1 MTDNSE
7 TMAPP
12 AASAPEITA
21 HGEADTSLLASEAWF
36 RLLVEQAPEAILVY
50 DVDADR
56 FIEANRRAESL
67 FGYGRDELLRLGP
80 KDFYPTEQPDKR
92 PVDVSFAEHNKR
104 ALEEGLVYERRIRNA
119 QGREAICEVRL
130 GRLPS
135 AKSCLLRASFIDIT
149 TRKLAESALAR
160 ERDFSTTLIG
170 SLPGLV
176 VVIDDSSRL
185 IRWNEGL
192 RALIGL
198 SDGELQGLD
207 AIALVVEKDRDMARA
222 RMREAF
228 SRGFAEIEFGVRT
241 KSGDVQ
247 NLHFSGRIITNE
259 GQRPYL
265 LAAGT
270 NVTKQIEAER
280 RLRESEE
287 RFRTI
292 FDSIN
297 DGIIVHDID
306 TGAFIDVNQRLCA
319 MFGYS
324 REEMLRLSLGDLSAG
339 VSPYTRED
347 AAPLLRRSASGPP
360 VLFEWLCKAKDGH
373 QLWIEVSLRR
383 AQFGGREVLMSAAR
397 DISKRKKVENE
408 LRASETKYRDLFEHT
423 LDAIMTLDPSTG
435 RFLSANHGTVKL
447 FGTKDEE
454 EFILG
459 TPWDYSPEWQP
470 DGRASVEKAHE
481 MIETAIREGS
491 HLFEWTHKRI
501 DGVEFPADVLLT
513 PVVYGEET
521 LIYATVRDVTERKR
535 AEEQISRMARYD
547 NLTGLVNRQVF
558 VEALEVAVA
567 RERRNGRCFA
577 LLYLDLD
584 HFKDVNDTLGH
595 PVGDLLL
602 VAVAARLRASV
613 RELDTVARFGGDEFA
628 VLVSDIEEPADAA
641 TVTARLLAAIAE
653 PIAIQEAA
661 GAAAAAGVTDKILH
675 AISEPYSIQG
685 NEIRS
690 GATVGIAVYGPD
702 IPDIETMLSH
712 ADVALYRAKS
722 EARGAYR
729 FFSDAM
735 DTEVR
740 ARVALGTELR
750 EAIASEQLF
759 LMYQPQ
765 VELDTG
771 RIVGLEALVRWQ
783 HPTRGTVGPGYFIPE
798 AERNGLIVPLGH
810 WVMREACHQAKKWL
824 DAGIAPPLVAVNLSG
839 VQFKRPLEL
848 EKDIAAILAESGLPA
863 RSLELELT
871 ESALM
876 DASREH
882 NDLLLRFRKAGY
894 RIAIDDFG
902 SGYSSLDYLRRFP
915 VDRIKIAQSFI
926 ADIGQEPGN
935 DAIVRASLG
944 LARELAIEV
953 VVEGV
958 ETAAQLEL
966 LKGWGSRVV
975 QGFYFSRPLA
985 VPELTELLRIGRI
998 TPKMGGLA

>member
-1 MTDNSE
+1 MTAA
-7 TMAPP
+7 APAC
-12 AASAPEITA
+12 AASPRST
-21 HGEADTSLLASEAWF
+21 
-36 RLLVEQAPEAILVY
+36 
-50 DVDADR
+50 
-56 FIEANRRAESL
+56 
-67 FGYGRDELLRLGP
+67 
-80 KDFYPTEQPDKR
+80 
-92 PVDVSFAEHNKR
+92 
-104 ALEEGLVYERRIRNA
+104 A
-119 QGREAICEVRL
+119 QGRRASYAVTLVLLFAGFWLLRGFLWQGNSELHTLMEVVATLLALNVGVLALVRFYSQKDNTFLFIGSGFLGTGLLDGYHAVVTSSHFVIFFPSPSTSLVPWSWLASRLFLSVTLCLSWLFWKREQRL
-130 GRLPS
+130 GRAGTVDPKLVYAMFAALTLVSFLFFAFVPLP
-135 AKSCLLRASFIDIT
+135 AGYR
-149 TRKLAESALAR
+149 
-160 ERDFSTTLIG
+160 
-170 SLPGLV
+170 PGLIFPRPQEFV
-176 VVIDDSSRL
+176 PA
-185 IRWNEGL
+185 
-192 RALIGL
+192 ALF
-198 SDGELQGLD
+198 
-207 AIALVVEKDRDMARA
+207 AIALVGYLRKGEWKHDAFEHWLVLALIVSFMSQAMFMSTSRRIYDEMFDLAHLLKQASYICVLIGLLINMYRLFILSAK
-222 RMREAF
+222 EAV
-228 SRGFAEIEFGVRT
+228 IVQDINTGVF
-241 KSGDVQ
+241 V
-247 NLHFSGRIITNE
+247 
-259 GQRPYL
+259 
-265 LAAGT
+265 
-270 NVTKQIEAER
+270 
-280 RLRESEE
+280 
-287 RFRTI
+287 
-292 FDSIN
+292 
-297 DGIIVHDID
+297 
-306 TGAFIDVNQRLCA
+306 DVNQRICDIL
-319 MFGYS
+319 GYS
-324 REEMLRLSLGDLSAG
+324 RSEMLKLNLPALSLGTPPYSQSDLA
-339 VSPYTRED
+339 
-347 AAPLLRRSASGPP
+347 LFLRNAASGSKQIFDWP
-360 VLFEWLCKAKDGH
+360 CRAKDGRIVWLELSMTH
-373 QLWIEVSLRR
+373 DANGEQATLLST
-383 AQFGGREVLMSAAR
+383 AR
-397 DISKRKKVENE
+397 DITEHRRIGDA
-408 LRASETKYRDLFEHT
+408 LRASERKYRNLFEHT
-423 LDAIMTLDPSTG
+423 LDAIMTVDPSTG
-435 RFLSANHGTVKL
+435 RFLSANRGAVKL

-470 DGRASVEKAHE
+470 DGRASVEKSHE

-491 HLFEWTHKRI
+491 QLFEWTHKRI

-521 LIYATVRDVTERKR
+521 LIYVTVRDVTERKR

-547 NLTGLVNRQVF
+547 KLTGLVNRQVF

-567 RERRNGRCFA
+567 RARRDGRCFA

-641 TVTARLLAAIAE
+641 TVSSRLLATIAE

-661 GAAAAAGVTDKILH
+661 AAAAAAAAAGVTDKILH

-702 IPDIETMLSH
+702 IPDIETILSH

-722 EARGAYR
+722 EARGTYR

-750 EAIASEQLF
+750 EAIASDQLF

-771 RIVGLEALVRWQ
+771 RIVGLEALVRWH

-839 VQFKRPLEL
+839 VQFKRPLDL

-871 ESALM
+871 ESTLM
-876 DASREH
+876 EASREH

-894 RIAIDDFG
+894 RVAIDDFG
-902 SGYSSLDYLRRFP
+902 SGYSSLGYLRRFP

-926 ADIGQEPGN
+926 ANIGQEPGN
-935 DAIVRASLG
+935 DAIVRAALG

-966 LKGWGSRVV
+966 LKGWGGRVV
-975 QGFYFSRPLA
+975 QGFYFSRPLPA
-985 VPELTELLRIGRI
+985 PEVTGLLRIGKI
-998 TPKMGGLA
+998 IPTPVGMVKIAAPV

>member
-1 MTDNSE
+1 MRK
-7 TMAPP
+7 
-12 AASAPEITA
+12 
-21 HGEADTSLLASEAWF
+21 GEWKYDAFEHWLVLA
-36 RLLVEQAPEAILVY
+36 LI
-50 DVDADR
+50 
-56 FIEANRRAESL
+56 
-67 FGYGRDELLRLGP
+67 
-80 KDFYPTEQPDKR
+80 
-92 PVDVSFAEHNKR
+92 VSFMSQAMFMSTS
-104 ALEEGLVYERRIRNA
+104 RRIYDEMFDLA
-119 QGREAICEVRL
+119 HLLKQASYICV
-130 GRLPS
+130 
-135 AKSCLLRASFIDIT
+135 
-149 TRKLAESALAR
+149 
-160 ERDFSTTLIG
+160 
-170 SLPGLV
+170 
-176 VVIDDSSRL
+176 
-185 IRWNEGL
+185 
-192 RALIGL
+192 LIGL
-198 SDGELQGLD
+198 LINMYRLFILS
-207 AIALVVEKDRDMARA
+207 AK
-222 RMREAF
+222 EAV
-228 SRGFAEIEFGVRT
+228 IVQDINTGVF
-241 KSGDVQ
+241 V
-247 NLHFSGRIITNE
+247 N
-259 GQRPYL
+259 
-265 LAAGT
+265 
-270 NVTKQIEAER
+270 
-280 RLRESEE
+280 
-287 RFRTI
+287 
-292 FDSIN
+292 
-297 DGIIVHDID
+297 
-306 TGAFIDVNQRLCA
+306 VNQRVCDIL
-319 MFGYS
+319 GYS
-324 REEMLRLSLGDLSAG
+324 RSEMLKLDLPALSLGEPPYSQSDLA
-339 VSPYTRED
+339 
-347 AAPLLRRSASGPP
+347 LFLRNAASGSKQI
-360 VLFEWLCKAKDGH
+360 FDWLCRAKDGRIVWLELSMTPDANGE
-373 QLWIEVSLRR
+373 QSTLLST
-383 AQFGGREVLMSAAR
+383 AR
-397 DISKRKKVENE
+397 DVTEHRRIGDA
-408 LRASETKYRDLFEHT
+408 LRASERKYRNLFEHT

-435 RFLSANHGTVKL
+435 TFLSANLGTVKL

-459 TPWDYSPEWQP
+459 TPWDHSPEWQP
-470 DGRASVEKAHE
+470 DGSASVEKWHE

-491 HLFEWTHKRI
+491 QLFEWTHKRI

-521 LIYATVRDVTERKR
+521 LIYVTVRDVSERKR
-535 AEEQISRMARYD
+535 AEEQIRRMARYD
-547 NLTGLVNRQVF
+547 KLTGLVNRQVF

-567 RERRNGRCFA
+567 RARRDGRCFA

-602 VAVAARLRASV
+602 IAVAARLRASV

-641 TVTARLLAAIAE
+641 TVSSRLLATIAE

-661 GAAAAAGVTDKILH
+661 AAAAAAAAAGVTDKILH

-722 EARGAYR
+722 EARGTYR

-750 EAIASEQLF
+750 EAIASDQLF

-771 RIVGLEALVRWQ
+771 RIVGLEALVRWH

-839 VQFKRPLEL
+839 VQFKRPLDL

-871 ESALM
+871 ESTLM
-876 DASREH
+876 EASREH

-915 VDRIKIAQSFI
+915 VDRIKIAQSFM
-926 ADIGQEPGN
+926 AEVGQEPGN

-966 LKGWGSRVV
+966 LKGWGGRVV

-985 VPELTELLRIGRI
+985 VPELTELLRIGKI
-998 TPKMGGLA
+998 TPTPVGMVNIAAPV